1 MIFRKFF
8 ERGLIIAAQ
17 LKNDN
22 LVGVTL
28 YVCTNLAAVINYG
41 KISDQRLQTHL
52 IKPHSALPNR
62 KRRTTNISLG
72 VPASPNFHTIFEK
85 VSDCMKNKFRKM
97 PFSYTF
103 TLYKKFG
110 AHFSEIRCLCLKC
123 EMLQNLPYFWNKKTQ
138 VVFFIFHFV
147 LHTLFFP

>member
-8 ERGLIIAAQ
+8 DRGLIIAAQ

-22 LVGVTL
+22 MVWVTL

-85 VSDCMKNKFRKM
+85 VSDYMKKQVPKNAF
-97 PFSYTF
+97 FLYIYT
-103 TLYKKFG
+103 
-110 AHFSEIRCLCLKC
+110 I
-123 EMLQNLPYFWNKKTQ
+123 
-138 VVFFIFHFV
+138 
-147 LHTLFFP
+147 